1 MGDNLMHKR
10 GAAAAEQAEILN
22 QETVTDEQFQR
33 AEELDA
39 EIVALDEQIQERRE
53 TMKQNAENA
62 LSAPTIDVDRTGA
75 IQNRANDSDMAEY
88 TRWFNS
94 GGQVH
99 SRALSTSAG
108 ALIPQDLQN
117 ELVRAL
123 PAVSAFRQCP
133 AIDVRQY
140 SEDVEVAA
148 VAARMT
154 VGAGTE
160 AGAISEDTPTFHK
173 VRYYGDFSS
182 KVRSLFSDEIIR
194 NMRPDAV
201 QETLL
206 EQAEGHALYWEGQY
220 ATSAA
225 ASQDAGPYGLMVSKA
240 QYVTAGHTAAA
251 EPNRNCVETD
261 FDTAGTVAEKV
272 GAIID
277 ATKTN
282 LDARYWG
289 QGNCWIVGQ
298 AFYAGLLGLLDGNNR
313 PLFQPSWESSL
324 DSGLMMGRLMG
335 DPVYVT
341 SAAPTASGE
350 AGAWATGDV
359 LGVYLPRGSYR
370 IADRLPLMSTLF
382 DPYSQAN
389 TGQVQY
395 ISTMYSD
402 ARFTNYGNGVSYLL
416 HS

>member
-1 MGDNLMHKR
+1 
-10 GAAAAEQAEILN
+10 
-22 QETVTDEQFQR
+22 
-33 AEELDA
+33 
-39 EIVALDEQIQERRE
+39 
-53 TMKQNAENA
+53 
-62 LSAPTIDVDRTGA
+62 
-75 IQNRANDSDMAEY
+75 
-88 TRWFNS
+88 
-94 GGQVH
+94 
-99 SRALSTSAG
+99 
-108 ALIPQDLQN
+108 
-117 ELVRAL
+117 VRAL

-160 AGAISEDTPTFHK
+160 AGTINEDTPTFHK

-194 NMRPDAV
+194 NMRPNAV

-220 ATSAA
+220 ATNAA

-240 QYVTAGHTAAA
+240 QYVAAGHNATE
-251 EPNRNCVETD
+251 EPNRNCVETTYVTT
-261 FDTAGTVAEKV
+261 DTASRIAS
-272 GAIID
+272 IID

-341 SAAPTASGE
+341 SQAPTASAE
-350 AGAWATGDV
+350 GDV
-359 LGVYLPRGSYR
+359 LGVYVPRGSYR
-370 IADRLPLMSTLF
+370 IADRMPMTTLF

-395 ISTMYSD
+395 VSSMWSD

>member
-1 MGDNLMHKR
+1 MADNLMHKR

-33 AEELDA
+33 AEQLDS

-62 LSAPTIDVDRTGA
+62 LAAPTIDVDRTGA

-88 TRWFNS
+88 VRWFNS

-108 ALIPQDLQN
+108 ALIPQDLQT

-160 AGAISEDTPTFHK
+160 AGTINEDTPTFHK

-194 NMRPDAV
+194 NMRPNAV

-220 ATSAA
+220 ATNAA

-240 QYVTAGHTAAA
+240 QYVAAGHNATE
-251 EPNRNCVETD
+251 EPNRNCVETTYVTT
-261 FDTAGTVAEKV
+261 DTASRIAS
-272 GAIID
+272 IID

-341 SAAPTASGE
+341 SQAPTASAE
-350 AGAWATGDV
+350 GDV
-359 LGVYLPRGSYR
+359 LGVYVPRGSYR
-370 IADRLPLMSTLF
+370 IADRMPMTTLF

-395 ISTMYSD
+395 VSSMWSD